1 MTPDETGFLE
11 LFPNASADFLARNPQ
26 LSRQRPADKEGATHA
41 MRPKLEQRVAATA
54 PRKGRAQAEDSRRFL
69 VVVTSYRCRL
79 IDEDNLCEKYVVDC
93 CRYAGRIP
101 GDGPGKTQIETRQ
114 VKVGQEAEERTLVE
128 IFEILP

>member
-54 PRKGRAQAEDSRRFL
+54 PRKGRAQAEDSRR
-69 VVVTSYRCRL
+69 CRL